1 MSEAIELDFRPA
13 PGPAPEGET
22 TTPEIAVVTIRR
34 PERRNALDTAA
45 CRALSAALAE
55 AAGRPARALVLTGSE
70 GSFCAGADLG
80 TVRDAEFG
88 PALRSVL
95 QGLVD
100 LPVVCLA
107 AVEGPALGAGVQLAV
122 SCDLRVV
129 GERALFGV
137 PAGRLGLMVDHWTVR
152 RVSLVAG
159 DSLARSMLVGGVQAT
174 GEEALAAGFAQ
185 RGGGLDGALE
195 WAGQIAR
202 LAPLTLAGHK
212 LALNRVEEPAGDPLV
227 EEARRRAWSSS
238 DLEEGMAAFRDRR
251 PPSFRGT

>member
-1 MSEAIELDFRPA
+1 MTSAIELEFRPA
-13 PGPAPEGET
+13 PGSPPEGERSA
-22 TTPEIAVVTIRR
+22 PEIAVITIRR

-45 CRALSAALAE
+45 CQALAE
-55 AAGRPARALVLTGSE
+55 ALGEVTGRRARALVLTGSE

-80 TVRDAEFG
+80 TVRDAGFG
-88 PALRSVL
+88 PALRGVL

-129 GERALFGV
+129 GEGALFGV

-159 DSLARSMLVGGVQAT
+159 DSLARSMLLGGVQVN
-174 GEEALAAGFAQ
+174 GDQALVAGFAQ
-185 RGGGLDGALE
+185 RGGGLEAALE

-212 LALNRVEEPAGDPLV
+212 LALNRVEEPADDPVV
-227 EEARRRAWSSS
+227 EAARQRAWSSS
-238 DLEEGMAAFRDRR
+238 DLDEGIAAFRDRR
-251 PPSFRGT
+251 PPAFRGT